1 MKQSD
6 GVANEIVDAS
16 NRLGSRSLS
25 DVGGWLVVIRL
36 EGGEFTL
43 QEQVNGTVLAWD
55 DLQTLHILATC
66 ENMQKASQQ
75 LVVGNKLNVFFD
87 CRGEILQ
94 VQANFAVLRIY
105 SEYLRASP
113 INLH

>member
-25 DVGGWLVVIRL
+25 EAGGWLVVFRL

-43 QEQVNGTVLAWD
+43 QEQVNGMVLAWD
-55 DLQTLHILATC
+55 DLQTLHSLATC
-66 ENMQKASQQ
+66 ENMQKVSQQ
-75 LVVGNKLNVFFD
+75 LVVGNKLSVFFD
-87 CRGEILQ
+87 CRGKYCKSRQILQ
-94 VQANFAVLRIY
+94 F
-105 SEYLRASP
+105 SEYTQNIYVHL
-113 INLH
+113 L